1 MDKQDKRIDDFTRKF
16 DELVSK
22 EKLNIDSLET
32 IMINS
37 IQDYEKELKRH
48 AEELLIT
55 HVNEKDL
62 IVKKNENGK
71 KKDLN

>member
-22 EKLNIDSLET
+22 EKLNISSLET

-37 IQDYEKELKRH
+37 ILDYEKELKKH
-48 AEELLIT
+48 TEELLIT

-62 IVKKNENGK
+62 IVKKTRMGRK
-71 KKDLN
+71 RI